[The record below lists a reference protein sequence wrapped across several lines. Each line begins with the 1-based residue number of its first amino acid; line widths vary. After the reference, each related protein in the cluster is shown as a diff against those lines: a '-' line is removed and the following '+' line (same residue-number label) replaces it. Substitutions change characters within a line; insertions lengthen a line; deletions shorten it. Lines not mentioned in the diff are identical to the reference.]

1 MTKQK
6 GFTLLS
12 VMILTTMT
20 SIIVLSSLRD
30 NFIQERL
37 TGNYQKKMNA
47 RLVSEKGVFE
57 THKRVLEELNRKPDA
72 TIAELIND
80 TLGENPYIIG
90 RAQSESMSYAARLGV
105 NGDGL
110 LELSSNG
117 KRFEGANN
125 TVALFELVNK
135 GAVSA
140 FSSGLIGC
148 EGVKSTAGG
157 RIDAYD
163 SSQGDY
169 ARENAIPAS
178 ATTTIHQDS
187 NVTLSGGAS
196 VWGDVSAT
204 GDINLSGGA
213 TVYGD
218 VHANGNV
225 TVNVGPQNGRS
236 SNDMPEGETIYI
248 SVSGDVLSNGDITL
262 AQTQVGGVIRAEKN
276 LTLGTGRLN
285 QVLNRDNNGKDI
297 MYGGL
302 LSVPNSLPAHYN
314 QDGLEYTDSS
324 FNVLPNV
331 PTVPSRPPDTE
342 IDENF
347 DTTDPARNC
356 DPIGIDGHMAGY
368 DESGLEDLSLKQASS
383 VYTLY
388 KNSYVGP
395 SGNPS
400 WGESFPSLSARNEK
414 LPTGE
419 TVPMFKVKNLNI
431 NGGTL
436 KIAANNDVYLFID
449 GDLDLTANG
458 DSKFEIEP
466 GASLTLFVTGKVT
479 LQKEIIQQQGIT
491 ESNTPVFSIYSSY
504 ANADGIKVN
513 ATGDFYAAIYA
524 PKTDA
529 LIKASGSTMGS
540 IRAKTVSIDGA
551 GGFHYDTKLGEIGN
565 VSTCCGA
572 TKLVFKGWRY
582 L

>member
-1 MTKQK
+1 MKKQK

-47 RLVSEKGVFE
+47 RLVSEKGIFE
-57 THKRVLEELNRKPDA
+57 THKRVIEELSKNPDA

-80 TLGENPYIIG
+80 TLGENPYITG
-90 RAQSESMSYAARLGV
+90 SAETDNMSYAAQLGV
-105 NGDGL
+105 NSDGL
-110 LELSSNG
+110 LELNSDG

-135 GAVSA
+135 GAASA

-148 EGVKSTAGG
+148 EGVTSTAGG

-163 SSQGDY
+163 SSQGNY

-218 VHANGNV
+218 VHANGNI
-225 TVNVGPQNGRS
+225 TIDVGPQNGRKS
-236 SNDMPEGETIYI
+236 DEMPEGETIYI
-248 SVSGDVLSNGDITL
+248 SVSGDVLSNGDVTL
-262 AQTQVGGVIRAEKN
+262 AQTQIGGVIRAEKD
-276 LTLGTGRLN
+276 LTLGNGRLN
-285 QVLNRDNNGKDI
+285 EVLNRDNNGKDI
-297 MYGGL
+297 MYGGIL
-302 LSVPNSLPAHYN
+302 TTLNSLPSQYN
-314 QDGLEYTDSS
+314 QDGLLYTDPT

-331 PTVPSRPPDTE
+331 PTVPSRPPDSE

-347 DTTDPARNC
+347 DTTDPATNC
-356 DPIGIDGHMAGY
+356 DPIGIDNNMNEY
-368 DESGLEDLSLKQASS
+368 KELGLESLALRSENS
-383 VYTLY
+383 IYTLY
-388 KNSYVGP
+388 DRSYTAP
-395 SGNPS
+395 SQAPV
-400 WGESFPSLSARNEK
+400 WGESFPSLSARNEQ

-419 TVPMFKVKNLNI
+419 SVPMFKVKDLLL
-431 NGGTL
+431 NGGAL
-436 KIAANNDVYLFID
+436 KIAANNDVYLFVD
-449 GDLDLTANG
+449 GDFTLTTSG
-458 DSKFEIEP
+458 SSKLEIED
-466 GASLTLFVTGKVT
+466 GASLTLFVTGKVHI
-479 LQKEIIQQQGIT
+479 QKGVVQTEGIT
-491 ESNTPVFSIYSSY
+491 ESGNPVFSIYSSY
-504 ANADGIKVN
+504 QGEDGIKVN

-529 LIKASGSTMGS
+529 LVKASGSTMGS